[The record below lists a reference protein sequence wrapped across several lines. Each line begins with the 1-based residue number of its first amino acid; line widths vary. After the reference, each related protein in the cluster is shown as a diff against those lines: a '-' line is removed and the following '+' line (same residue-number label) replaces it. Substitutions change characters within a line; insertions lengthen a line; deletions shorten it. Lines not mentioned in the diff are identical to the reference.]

1 MEKTRSGWR
10 ILGYDRAYGGE
21 KAMVAIMDCGHS
33 KEEKQLLLGVC
44 LACFNLL
51 QKDLRE
57 KDSIIQAK
65 ENENNILRSALKQG
79 MTQEALSFAH
89 DRDKLRAE
97 LKAKEDRIKEL
108 ENNQEAL
115 RLCEESMGSKWYQW
129 SGVIISQKEK
139 LSELR
144 TLVVELGRAL
154 SKALE
159 IGHECADTAQCHE
172 DSKDVLDWL
181 EHEHKIK
188 EALSKIPQEL
198 RESIDK

>member
-1 MEKTRSGWR
+1 M
-10 ILGYDRAYGGE
+10 GYDRAYGGE

-144 TLVVELGRAL
+144 TLVKE
-154 SKALE
+154 LE
-159 IGHECADTAQCHE
+159 IEN
-172 DSKDVLDWL
+172 
-181 EHEHKIK
+181 
-188 EALSKIPQEL
+188 QEL
-198 RESIDK
+198 REKCQANKD